1 MFDAKA
7 EIGLT
12 LPSPDGPKKIAVRY
26 PSDEQFIEWRRKK
39 KVVQKDLGRRSFQ
52 IESSRPEACDL
63 ALLNAIRVDKENGPQ
78 IDEAEA
84 YYIIGQLA
92 DCEVSTRPEREGS
105 AYTIRMK
112 IMRKLNV
119 SHTLRIPSV
128 KEMMDYERMRSSVV
142 FGQYGHQEI
151 KINFRAASELYDKL
165 KVAADGYKGDIPV
178 PHKAEAINVLLQEIR
193 AEQDDAVED
202 DEDQD

>member
-12 LPSPDGPKKIAVRY
+12 LPSPDGPKKIVVHY
-26 PSDEQFIEWRRKK
+26 PSDEQFIDWRRKK

-52 IESSRPEACDL
+52 IESSKPEPGDL
-63 ALLNAIRVDKENGPQ
+63 ALLNAIRVDKEDGPA

-84 YYIIGQLA
+84 YYIMGQLSE
-92 DCEVSTRPEREGS
+92 CEVSTRPEREGS
-105 AYTIRMK
+105 SYTIQMK

-128 KEMMDYERMRSSVV
+128 KDMMDYERMRSSVV

-151 KINFRAASELYDKL
+151 KINFRASADLYDKL
-165 KVAADGYKGDIPV
+165 KVATGGYKGDVPV

-193 AEQDDAVED
+193 AEQEEEQGD
-202 DEDQD
+202 DEQD